1 MASKDV
7 HISIL
12 ATDKTARAFA
22 SVKGGLVSVSKSAIA
37 VGARVAK
44 VGAAMTA
51 ATVAAGIALTKTS
64 MANVDALAKTA
75 DKIGVTTEALAGL
88 QHAAELTGVSTETMN
103 MALQRMTRRVAEAA
117 LGTGEAVK
125 ALKEL
130 RIDAGALVKL
140 PLDKQMEVVADAMQG
155 VGTQADRVR
164 LAMKLFDSEG
174 VALVNTLAGGSV
186 GLQEMAAEAEHL
198 GIAISRVDAAQIEA
212 ANDAVTRA
220 KGVFTGLGN
229 QLATAFSPIIKEVA
243 DNFRLAALDSAEF
256 GNVGQQVADYLV
268 KSYAS
273 VQDKLFEVT
282 KFLLWAK
289 MVTFEWAASFAEVG
303 AAVNRVLSPVESL
316 IRMYNW
322 IAQMAGKDTFA
333 VPSEQ
338 LMAFSESARASA
350 EETKRILHDMMAQ
363 PLPSVGILDTYE
375 KIKVAAREAAQ
386 TVADNAPGK
395 VLEEAEV
402 ESLKKRTAIQNWN
415 DQLRADGAKKLA
427 AFDRKLAHEK
437 TQYVLG
443 EALKQTEGLAKNSK
457 KMFAVQKAFRIA
469 TALMNTYAAATT
481 ALAAYPPPLGAI
493 MAALTVASGLAQVSQ
508 IKAQSFEGGGF
519 TGMGSRSG
527 GVDGKGGFGAILH
540 PNESIIDHTKGQGM
554 GGITVVNNID
564 ATGAG
569 ADVDMKIRAAMEQT
583 SAYTVA
589 TINDLMKRRRFG

>member
-7 HISIL
+7 SISIL
-12 ATDKTARAFA
+12 ATDKTSQAFA
-22 SVKGGLVSVSKSAIA
+22 SVTGKLKSVSKSAIA
-37 VGARVAK
+37 VGAQIAK
-44 VGAAMTA
+44 MGAAMTA

-75 DKIGVTTEALAGL
+75 DKIGITTEALAGL

-117 LGTGEAVK
+117 MGSGEAVK

-140 PLDKQMEVVADAMQG
+140 PLDQQMEIVADAMQG
-155 VGTQADRVR
+155 VETQADRVR

-174 VALVNTLAGGSV
+174 VALVNTLAGGSE
-186 GLQEMAAEAEHL
+186 GLREMAAEAGHL

-229 QLATAFSPIIKEVA
+229 QLGTAFAPIIKEVA
-243 DNFRLAALDSAEF
+243 DNFRQAALDNAEF
-256 GNVGQQVADYLV
+256 GNVGQQVARVVVKAFAKVASAVYTVRKMILLV
-268 KSYAS
+268 RMGMQVMLGEIVGGVSKLVRSFDPLIEKYNAVAS
-273 VQDKLFEVT
+273 FFGKATITNSVAEGAEEMSRI
-282 KFLLWAK
+282 LL
-289 MVTFEWAASFAEVG
+289 ENAASTKAQLDALIAEG
-303 AAVNRVLSPVESL
+303 SPEPGILAAYEAIIVASR
-316 IRMYNW
+316 
-322 IAQMAGKDTFA
+322 
-333 VPSEQ
+333 
-338 LMAFSESARASA
+338 RAA
-350 EETKRILHDMMAQ
+350 EE
-363 PLPSVGILDTYE
+363 V
-375 KIKVAAREAAQ
+375 
-386 TVADNAPGK
+386 
-395 VLEEAEV
+395 
-402 ESLKKRTAIQNWN
+402 
-415 DQLRADGAKKLA
+415 
-427 AFDRKLAHEK
+427 
-437 TQYVLG
+437 
-443 EALKQTEGLAKNSK
+443 AKNSSGEVIKKNEEENAKIYTWTDELKAKGAAKLLDYQKKTAGAKTKFVIDQASKEMEALAANNK
-457 KMFAVQKAFRIA
+457 KMFQAQKALKIA
-469 TALMNTYAAATT
+469 QALMNTYQSATT
-481 ALAAYPPPLGAI
+481 NLAAYPGPLGVI
-493 MAALTVASGLAQVSQ
+493 MAALSVASGMAQVAQ